1 MQSSD
6 ATTRKPGSE
15 IACVELYG
23 KQQDSRPCLGNYEML
38 KLNYKWRIIVESR

>member
-15 IACVELYG
+15 IACVELKNFHDLYG

-38 KLNYKWRIIVESR
+38 N